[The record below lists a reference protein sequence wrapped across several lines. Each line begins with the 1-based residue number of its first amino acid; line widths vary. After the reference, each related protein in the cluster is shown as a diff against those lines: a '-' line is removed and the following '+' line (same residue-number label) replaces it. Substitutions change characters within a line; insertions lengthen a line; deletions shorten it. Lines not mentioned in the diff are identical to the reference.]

1 MNIKL
6 PEVHCLLLVSD
17 NFPEF
22 NDVLVF
28 QLSKNLDFSDS
39 SDGKT
44 FLLVFESH
52 FLECQQFSRLNVQLR
67 WGSGLVH
74 LTIGSLSDL
83 REYKHY
89 YNKDSYNPLGYL
101 VDDLVHVHTALAPV
115 AAVLCHGPGL
125 HLVDHDGLPHLL
137 DLVTVLLGVNLGQGQ
152 THDLGALVLRWLLW
166 RTLRST
172 VKIHLEA
179 ARRTWEALGTA
190 LDDWGKRRGI
200 LIRRALGTAG
210 V

>member
-1 MNIKL
+1 MNSVDTK
-6 PEVHCLLLVSD
+6 S
-17 NFPEF
+17 
-22 NDVLVF
+22 
-28 QLSKNLDFSDS
+28 
-39 SDGKT
+39 T
-44 FLLVFESH
+44 
-52 FLECQQFSRLNVQLR
+52 
-67 WGSGLVH
+67 
-74 LTIGSLSDL
+74 
-83 REYKHY
+83 
-89 YNKDSYNPLGYL
+89 SYNLLGYL

-152 THDLGALVLRWLLW
+152 THDLGALVLRRLLW

-179 ARRTWEALGTA
+179 AWRAWEALRTA
-190 LDDWGKRRGI
+190 LDNRGQRRRI